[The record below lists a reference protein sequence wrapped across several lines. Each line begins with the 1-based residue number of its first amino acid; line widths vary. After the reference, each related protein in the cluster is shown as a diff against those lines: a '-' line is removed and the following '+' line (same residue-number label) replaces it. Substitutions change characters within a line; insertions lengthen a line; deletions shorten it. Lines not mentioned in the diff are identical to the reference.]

1 MAAGG
6 ALFSLRCGG
15 STRWYAAMLRS
26 GGRIAFDLSESFD
39 KKNKLLNR
47 MDIVGTNGLQM
58 LSVPLA
64 KPHRQLTVGEVELS
78 EHANW
83 RHNHWGAL
91 FSAYGRT
98 PYFDYIADDLHR
110 LYFDMSLRT
119 IAAFDVAL
127 HRLVADFLDLPI
139 KEVPAEECTEDWR
152 DSVAGER
159 ISALP
164 VKSYEQIWE
173 NKNGFQPGLSILDLL
188 FNLGREAIFVLR

>member
-15 STRWYAAMLRS
+15 STQWYAAMVRC

-39 KKNKLLNR
+39 KKNKVLNR
-47 MDIVGTNGLQM
+47 MDIVGTNGLQ
-58 LSVPLA
+58 LLTVPLA
-64 KPHRQLTVGEVELS
+64 KPHRQLSVGEVELS

-83 RHNHWGAL
+83 RHTHWGAL

-98 PYFDYIADDLHR
+98 PYFDYFADDLQR

-119 IAAFDVAL
+119 IAAFNLAL
-127 HRLVADFLDLPI
+127 HRLVVDFLDLPI
-139 KEVPAEECTEDWR
+139 EEVSAEECAEDWR

-164 VKSYEQIWE
+164 VESYEQIWE
-173 NKNGFQPGLSILDLL
+173 DKNGFLPGLSILDLL
-188 FNLGREAIFVLR
+188 FNLGREAVFVLR